1 MSRKKRRM
9 KDRRR
14 KLYLEVII
22 SAVGLILCYLKVNKV
37 SEYRFDV
44 GSIRNVMLIVVAFL
58 FFIVLIKLL
67 YKQFLNNRTSSKYL
81 NSSINI
87 VDKMTGEEFEE
98 FLKAHFEKL
107 GYKVEL
113 TPKTGDYGADL
124 VLNRNG
130 SKTVVQ
136 AKRWINKVGI
146 EAVQQVIGARA
157 YYKADKCL
165 VVTNNYFTPNAINL
179 AESNKDVELWDRKEL
194 IKIMNKNNPNINNSS
209 EISKR
214 VICPKCGGEMKLIH
228 GKNGDFYGCNNY
240 PKCKGTRRC
249 STSEK

>member
-1 MSRKKRRM
+1 MKVKKVPFENS
-9 KDRRR
+9 
-14 KLYLEVII
+14 LGNV
-22 SAVGLILCYLKVNKV
+22 
-37 SEYRFDV
+37 
-44 GSIRNVMLIVVAFL
+44 RNVMLIVVAFL

-136 AKRWINKVGI
+136 AKRWMNKVGI

-157 YYKADKCL
+157 YYKVDKCL

-194 IKIMNKNNPNINNSS
+194 ISMMDKNNPVINNSS
-209 EISKR
+209 EIIKR
-214 VICPKCGGEMKLIH
+214 VICPKCGREMKLIH
-228 GKNGDFYGCNNY
+228 GKNGDFYGCSNY

-249 STSEK
+249 STSGK

>member
-1 MSRKKRRM
+1 MSKRRM
-9 KDRRR
+9 KARRR
-14 KLYLEVII
+14 KLYLEVLI
-22 SAVGLILCYLKVNKV
+22 STVGLIVCYMKVKKV
-37 SEYRFDV
+37 PFENSL
-44 GSIRNVMLIVVAFL
+44 GSIRNVMIIVMAFL
-58 FFIVLIKLL
+58 FFVILVRFL
-67 YKQFLNNRTSSKYL
+67 YKQLLNNRTASKYL

-87 VDKMTGEEFEE
+87 IDKMTGQEFER

-124 VLNRNG
+124 VINKKG
-130 SKTVVQ
+130 CKTVVQ

-146 EAVQQVIGARA
+146 EAVQQVIASKS

-179 AESNKDVELWDRKEL
+179 SESNKDVELWDRKEL
-194 IKIMNKNNPNINNSS
+194 IKIMNKNNPTINNSS

-214 VICPKCGGEMKLIH
+214 VLCPKCGKEMKLIH
-228 GKNGDFYGCNNY
+228 GKNGDFYGCSNY

>member
-1 MSRKKRRM
+1 M
-9 KDRRR
+9 KAMRR
-14 KLYLEVII
+14 KLYLEVVI
-22 SAVGLILCYLKVNKV
+22 SAVGLIVCYMKVKKV
-37 SEYRFDV
+37 PFENSL
-44 GSIRNVMLIVVAFL
+44 GSIRNVIIIVMGFL
-58 FFIVLIKLL
+58 FFVIVARFL
-67 YKQFLNNRTSSKYL
+67 YKRFLNNITASKYL

-98 FLKAHFEKL
+98 FLKSHFEKL
-107 GYKVEL
+107 GYMVQL

-124 VLNRNG
+124 VINKNG
-130 SKTVVQ
+130 CKTVVQ
-136 AKRWINKVGI
+136 AKRWVSKVGI
-146 EAVQQVIGARA
+146 EAVQQVIASRS

-194 IKIMNKNNPNINNSS
+194 ISMMDKNNPVINNSS

-214 VICPKCGGEMKLIH
+214 ILCPKCGREMKLIH
-228 GKNGDFYGCNNY
+228 GKNGDFYGCSNY

-249 STSEK
+249 STSGK